1 MVKNLELNTRFRSH
15 LRAGGNMNQK
25 SRLVMALVMSCAMSG
40 MVTMLATFINL
51 GLPHDF
57 LLRWLEAWSFAWPI
71 AGVTAYVVMPLAQRA
86 TDRLVPTPN
95 GQQ

>member
-1 MVKNLELNTRFRSH
+1 
-15 LRAGGNMNQK
+15 MNQK

-57 LLRWLEAWSFAWPI
+57 LLRGLEAWSFAWPI
-71 AGVTAYVVMPLAQRA
+71 AGITAYVVMPLAQRA